1 MTWEEAVAWQE
12 KQANIAAWDK
22 GYAAAMR
29 YCTKAVVG
37 HAIASPANPYET
49 EENL

>member
-1 MTWEEAVAWQE
+1 MSWEQAIAWQQNQE
-12 KQANIAAWDK
+12 KIAAWDK